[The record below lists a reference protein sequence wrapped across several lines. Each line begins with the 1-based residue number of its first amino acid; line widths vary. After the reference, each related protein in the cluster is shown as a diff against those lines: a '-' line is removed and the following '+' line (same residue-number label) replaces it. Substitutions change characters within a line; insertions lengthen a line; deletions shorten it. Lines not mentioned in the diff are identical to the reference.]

1 MCPAPSIAQPGDR
14 RLERLVRAG
23 VRITA
28 ERTLERV
35 LQEVADSARDVIGAR
50 YAALGVLNADR
61 TGLARF
67 VTSGVTAEQHARI
80 GKLPAGK
87 GILGLL
93 IADPKP
99 LRLADLSRHPA
110 AYGFPPHHPPMRA
123 FLGVPILGR
132 DGTLGNLYLTEKV
145 DAPEFTEEDEQIAV
159 MLAAQAAV
167 AVENARLYE
176 ETARLLEE
184 RRELQASRDRFFA
197 MINHEMR
204 NALTG
209 VYGWAEL
216 LLRKMGPDPPRA
228 ALEVHE
234 SAERTLRML
243 NDLLDLS
250 RLDAAKLRPVIRE
263 VDACAVVREAVGTVE
278 PTAAAREVRIETCGP
293 EKTIPCRT
301 DAQRVRQILVNLLT
315 NAIRHSPEGATVQ
328 VDVRSDDSRIAFEV
342 VDYGEGMTAEQQEMI
357 FEAFQRGEGEREWG
371 TGLGLTLSRQLAR
384 LLGGDLRVRSH
395 PGHGAHFTLELP
407 QDPPQS

>member
-1 MCPAPSIAQPGDR
+1 MGQPSDG

-35 LQEVADSARDVIGAR
+35 LQEVADSAREVIGAR
-50 YAALGVLNADR
+50 YAALGVLNADG
-61 TGLARF
+61 TGLSRF
-67 VTSGVTAEQHARI
+67 VTSGVTPEQHARI
-80 GKLPAGK
+80 GDLPQGK

-93 IADPKP
+93 IADPRP
-99 LRLADLSRHPA
+99 LRLPDLTRHAA
-110 AYGFPPHHPPMRA
+110 AYGFPPNHPPMRS

-132 DGTLGNLYLTEKV
+132 EGALGNLYLTEKL
-145 DAPEFTEEDEQIAV
+145 DGPEFSSEDEQVAV

-176 ETARLLEE
+176 ATNRLLGE
-184 RRELQASRDRFFA
+184 REHLQASRDRFFA
-197 MINHEMR
+197 MINHELR

-209 VYGWAEL
+209 VYGWSEL
-216 LLRKMGPDPPRA
+216 LIRKLGADAPRA
-228 ALEVHE
+228 ALEVHD

-250 RLDAAKLRPVIRE
+250 RLEAAKLRPIVRAS
-263 VDACAVVREAVGTVE
+263 DACAVVREAVGTVE
-278 PTAAAREVRIETCGP
+278 PAAEARNIRIATCDP
-293 EKTIPCRT
+293 EASIPCHT
-301 DAQRVRQILVNLLT
+301 DAQRVRQILVNLLA

-328 VDVRSDDSRIAFEV
+328 LDVKTNDSRITFEV
-342 VDYGEGMTAEQQEMI
+342 VDQGEGMTADQQELI
-357 FEAFQRGEGEREWG
+357 FEAFQRGEERERG

-384 LLGGDLRVRSH
+384 LLGGDLRVQSRR
-395 PGHGAHFTLELP
+395 GHGARFTLDLP
-407 QDPPQS
+407 REPRQS